1 MGFSTL
7 SGSNACV
14 ELLQRSLER
23 GRLGHAYLVSGDR
36 LDSLEQL
43 ARTLAKVLNCAAPPR
58 RGLDGVAV
66 ECCDECLSC
75 RKIDADNHPDVR
87 WVRPESKSRVI
98 TIDQIREVMQAVS
111 LKASDQG
118 WKVSILVSAD
128 RLNVQAANGFLK
140 TLEEPPP
147 RSTMILLSREP
158 QKILETIL
166 SRCLRLH
173 MAGEAGA
180 GVPAGE
186 VAWLREFSRRA
197 VETKA
202 GVLER
207 YRLLGQLLSRLTE
220 MKGQIEKNLSQRS
233 PLQTHDDIDPKLR
246 DRWETE
252 LAAAVEAEYR
262 RQRSESLEAL
272 QAWLRD
278 IWLASLGVDQPL
290 QFLPELQPMAAAIAQ
305 RLQPAEAMQNLTI
318 MEQTQRLL
326 TTNIQEALA
335 LEVGLLKLK
344 L

>member
-1 MGFSTL
+1 MGFSNL

-14 ELLQRSLER
+14 ALLQRSLER

-58 RGLDGVAV
+58 RGQDGVAV
-66 ECCDECLSC
+66 ESCDECLSC

-173 MAGEAGA
+173 MASESGA
-180 GVPAGE
+180 GVAAHE
-186 VAWLREFSRRA
+186 VAWLREFSQRA
-197 VETKA
+197 VATKA
-202 GVLER
+202 GVMER
-207 YRLLGQLLSRLTE
+207 YRLLGQLLTRLSE
-220 MKGQIEKNLSQRS
+220 MKVQIEKSLSQRS
-233 PLQTHDDIDPKLR
+233 PLQSHDDIDPKLR

-278 IWLASLGVDQPL
+278 IWLASLGVDHPL
-290 QFLPELQPMAAAIAQ
+290 QFLPELQPMAATIAQ
-305 RLQPAEAMQNLTI
+305 RLQPSEAMQNLAV